1 MIVINDSPLKLSD
14 MFRSENLLKSITPY
28 YVSTILMLTMKP
40 HDVPFKQNFTYCWI
54 KFEIESLDN
63 SILKVQDLQVL
74 FHFDHLRTNTCTTRH
89 KPEVYFFSSS

>member
-1 MIVINDSPLKLSD
+1 
-14 MFRSENLLKSITPY
+14 
-28 YVSTILMLTMKP
+28 MKP

-74 FHFDHLRTNTCTTRH
+74 FHFDHLRTIHVQQRISQKSIFSLLLEKFNKIST
-89 KPEVYFFSSS
+89 SSSDP